1 MEQNPPPSKC
11 LFPAR
16 TRTQAPPI
24 VKPVFWTIVPQGQPG
39 IWFLLFF
46 SPSSDQPHLWNGLL
60 NSLLNGLLDL
70 GLLSIKSVLYTQP
83 VSDLINISDKAIP
96 RLQRKLNNS
105 GLPTRKRKKKTKT
118 LSMAHWSSVTPAYLL
133 SSRSYP
139 SPCIILHSY
148 AKLLITPLM
157 QIPGDFPS
165 HCFHVSFSFSLKGPP
180 HFSLLDLSLIFH

>member
-105 GLPTRKRKKKTKT
+105 GLPTRKRKKKQKHSLWITG
-118 LSMAHWSSVTPAYLL
+118 LL
-133 SSRSYP
+133 WP
-139 SPCIILHSY
+139 
-148 AKLLITPLM
+148 LLISWALDPTLPLALYCIVM
-157 QIPGDFPS
+157 LN
-165 HCFHVSFSFSLKGPP
+165 CL
-180 HFSLLDLSLIFH
+180 